1 MSIGKLSLISIGKE
15 NIFLSGYPEITYF
28 KIVYKRYT
36 NFSIEPLPQYFKTTP
51 DFGRRCTINIGKNA
65 DLINKMYLY
74 VELPAINNN
83 NTIKFKWVDKIGIAL
98 INFIDIEINGN
109 IIDRHYG
116 DWINIWNEITINN
129 GIRKSYNNIIGNIRY
144 LTNYSSSKNN
154 YTLYIPLSFWF
165 CLDTGLA
172 LPLISMSYS
181 DIKIH
186 VDFNDINLCYNSSP
200 SNYISVTN
208 NYCIYESGELFYQK
222 YKNNEIIG
230 EFIYFDPINK
240 LIYYNPIKNTL
251 IIPNNDNYNKLKLI
265 GKISNFECN
274 IVINSTIIKNND
286 YFNFNKPSILSAY
299 LLVDYIYLDNFER
312 GQFINKNHEYI
323 IQVIQTLPEQIIN
336 SVNAIYKLPL
346 YNPIKL
352 LIWRTLLTSNN
363 NSNKFF
369 NYTDNIN
376 SDIKKSNQLINKNLL
391 IINSINRMDLSSIE
405 YYTNIQSYQYN
416 LINNQKGIYMYS
428 FALNPLQLQPS
439 GSMNFSKIDDAY
451 LQLTMNNNVNYQNKV
466 SLKAYAI
473 QYNLFRVSNGI
484 AGLGFNI

>member
-1 MSIGKLSLISIGKE
+1 MTIGKLSLVSIGKE
-15 NIFLSGYPEITYF
+15 NIFLSSNPDITFF

-51 DFGRRCTINIGKNA
+51 DFGRRCTVNIGKNA

-74 VELPAINNN
+74 IELPPINNN
-83 NTIKFKWVDKIGIAL
+83 NIKFKWVNKIGIAL

-116 DWINIWNEITINN
+116 DWINIWNEITTSN
-129 GIRKSYNNIIGNIRY
+129 GLKKSYNKMIGNISY
-144 LTNYSSSKNN
+144 LNNYSFSINN
-154 YTLYIPLSFWF
+154 YILYIPLLFWF

-172 LPLISMSYS
+172 LPLISMSLS
-181 DIKIH
+181 DIKVH
-186 VDFNDINLCYNSSP
+186 VDFNDVNLCYNSSP
-200 SNYISVTN
+200 SHYLNIIES
-208 NYCIYESGELFYQK
+208 YCIYETGEYFYQK
-222 YKNNEIIG
+222 YQNNEIIG

-240 LIYYNPIKNTL
+240 CIYYNPIKNIF
-251 IIPNNDNYNKLKLI
+251 IIPTNDNYNKLKLV
-265 GKISNFECN
+265 GMKSNFECN
-274 IVINSTIIKNND
+274 IVINSTIIQNND
-286 YFNFNKPSILSAY
+286 YFNFNKPSILNAY

-312 GQFINKNHEYI
+312 SQFINQNHEYI

-336 SVNAIYKLPL
+336 SINTIYKLPL
-346 YNPIKL
+346 FNPIKL
-352 LIWRTLLTSNN
+352 LVWRTLLTSNI
-363 NSNKFF
+363 NSNNFF
-369 NYTDNIN
+369 TYTDNIN
-376 SDIKKSNQLINKNLL
+376 SISNQLINKNLL

-416 LINNQKGIYMYS
+416 FINNQKGIFMYS

-451 LQLTMNNNVNYQNKV
+451 LQLTMNNNINYQNSV
-466 SLKAYAI
+466 SLKCYAI